1 MPQNRIPGP
10 NCGLTSEAM
19 ASEIPDKEE
28 FDADLEEAFR
38 DFEVMLETQVPRAY
52 QPPDWTW
59 PIVSRAVLD
68 AILYG

>member
-1 MPQNRIPGP
+1 
-10 NCGLTSEAM
+10 M

-59 PIVSRAVLD
+59 PIVSRAFLD